1 MAKRSRIKIDFNFS
15 SGELRGGRRDSKRR
29 RSCVLSRP
37 GQAEMGT
44 AGPGAGTVFTVS
56 PCLELEVRG

>member
-1 MAKRSRIKIDFNFS
+1 M
-15 SGELRGGRRDSKRR
+15 RGQYEMIQSA
-29 RSCVLSRP
+29 VLARLLST
-37 GQAEMGT
+37 GT